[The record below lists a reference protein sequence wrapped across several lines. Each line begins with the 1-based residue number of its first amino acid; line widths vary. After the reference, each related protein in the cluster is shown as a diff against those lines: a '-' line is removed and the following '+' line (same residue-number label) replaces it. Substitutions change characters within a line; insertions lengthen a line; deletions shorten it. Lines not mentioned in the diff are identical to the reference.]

1 MPHRPS
7 NPCVG
12 PGTASGVR
20 HERGMTISF
29 RTRLIAAA
37 ALVVTAILSAVLML
51 VWSNVRTV
59 EVERLES
66 RLCLE
71 ARRLA
76 SLRLGGEEAGRLEV
90 DVMGKLRLGDP
101 AQVMLR
107 IEPIGAPAYQSPQ
120 WRAGLRMDDLHWTPL
135 PERKGDAA
143 PEASRPRG
151 QPREPVGRG
160 RPPRAPPR
168 VDCSL
173 ASFEHDGTR
182 WHAALVAGPDGRG
195 VVAADATAAADELLG
210 VLRGTLGIVV
220 PLALGMVAL
229 GAWLLSTVSMRP
241 VSRLREAMKSVSQ
254 RDLRQRLQSHD
265 EDREFQELISAY
277 NAMLERLQ
285 ASFEQ
290 ASRFSADAAHELRTP
305 LTILQGRLEQAI
317 HKSENRAIQADLT
330 DMLDELGRLAGVTR
344 KLLLLSQADAGHLAL
359 HRKRVDLT
367 DLLNTLVTDVQMLV
381 SDQKVTR
388 TIEPGLIVDADE
400 LLLRQLLNNLVSN
413 AVRYCKPGGWID
425 IAGHRRQ
432 SAVEVSFS
440 NAADPI
446 PTEGRARLFDR
457 FYRLDPAR
465 NRQSEG
471 VGLGLSLA
479 REIAR
484 AHGGDLTLEPSPADT
499 VRLKLQ
505 LPIE

>member
-1 MPHRPS
+1 
-7 NPCVG
+7 
-12 PGTASGVR
+12 
-20 HERGMTISF
+20 MTISF
-29 RTRLIAAA
+29 RTRLIAVA
-37 ALVVTAILSAVLML
+37 ALVVTGVLSAVLAL
-51 VWSNVRTV
+51 VWSNVRRV
-59 EVERLES
+59 EIERLES

-76 SLRLGGEEAGRLEV
+76 SQRFDGEETGRLTV

-101 AQVMLR
+101 TQLMLR
-107 IEPIGAPAYQSPQ
+107 IEPVGAPPYQSAQ
-120 WRAGLRMDDLHWTPL
+120 WRPELRVDDLLWTRL
-135 PERKGDAA
+135 PDRKTDAA
-143 PEASRPRG
+143 PELPRPKGPGREAIGTAPGPRG
-151 QPREPVGRG
+151 P
-160 RPPRAPPR
+160 PPR
-168 VDCSL
+168 VECSI
-173 ASFEHDGTR
+173 ATFDHGGSR

-195 VVAADATAAADELLG
+195 VVAADAAAAADELLG
-210 VLRGTLGIVV
+210 VLRSTLGIVV
-220 PLALGMVAL
+220 PLALGLVAL
-229 GAWLLSTVSMRP
+229 GAWLLSAVSMRP

-254 RDLRQRLQSHD
+254 NDLSKRLESRS
-265 EDREFQELISAY
+265 EDREFKELIGAY

-317 HKSENRAIQADLT
+317 HKSEKRAIQSDLT

-367 DLLNTLVTDVQMLV
+367 DLLDTLVNDAQMLVTDQT
-381 SDQKVTR
+381 VTSA
-388 TIEPGLIVDADE
+388 IEPGLGVNGDE

-432 SAVEVSFS
+432 SAIEVTFA
-440 NAADPI
+440 NAAEPI
-446 PTEGRARLFDR
+446 SIESRARLFDR

-471 VGLGLSLA
+471 SGLGLSLA

-484 AHGGDLTLEPSPADT
+484 AHGGDLTLEPSPADA
-499 VRLKLQ
+499 VKLKLL
-505 LPIE
+505 LPLE